1 MKVILCYMKIHPDE
15 KLYKYDQC
23 EKKAFVQATYLAEHM
38 TTHSGEKPYTFNLFD
53 KALNGLAI

>member
-1 MKVILCYMKIHPDE
+1 MKNYINMINVK
-15 KLYKYDQC
+15 
-23 EKKAFVQATYLAEHM
+23 KKAFVQATYLAEHM